1 MSERFREIPC
11 PLDPA
16 NPNRRCT
23 LDCKNHQHSSFAM
36 ESTRAALGESPEA
49 KIEEVLDLGDPAE
62 VVRLRTSMK
71 SMFELSG
78 DLENCKYYPS
88 SVITSGGDS

>member
-16 NPNRRCT
+16 NPKRRCT
-23 LDCKNHQHSSFAM
+23 PDCKNHEYSSPAM
-36 ESTRAALGESPEA
+36 EFARAALGKSPEA
-49 KIEEVLDLGDPAE
+49 KIGEVLYLSDPAE

-71 SMFELSG
+71 SMFERFG
-78 DLENCKYYPS
+78 HLENCKYYPD
-88 SVITSGGDS
+88 SVITSGRDS

>member
-16 NPNRRCT
+16 NPNRHCT
-23 LDCKNHQHSSFAM
+23 LDCKNHQYSLFAM
-36 ESTRAALGESPEA
+36 EFARAALGKSPEA
-49 KIEEVLDLGDPAE
+49 KIEETLDLSDPAE
-62 VVRLRTSMK
+62 VVRLRASMK
-71 SMFELSG
+71 SMFELWG

-88 SVITSGGDS
+88 SVITSGRDS